1 MAQKKGRPT
10 SDPRTV
16 QTRIRMTQD
25 EADMLKECAESL
37 NTTKTE
43 VVVMGIR
50 KVHAG
55 IKK

>member
-1 MAQKKGRPT
+1 MAQKKGRQT

-16 QTRIRMTQD
+16 QPRIRMTQD

-50 KVHAG
+50 KVHADT
-55 IKK
+55 KK